1 MQPSYKFPR
10 SLGSLDLTD
19 PSSVPAP
26 PPAGGPSGSRSHPSL
41 LVTDSSGH
49 PQASLSDEQYLDKFT
64 TAVNTLREGGSSA
77 GLAAPNPA
85 HLSTQS
91 FGRSKSLSRISE
103 YSESAYSSGSRA
115 RDSHE
120 PPPSPPPRS
129 DASRS
134 PSPGGASPIDPA
146 FGSAPSSFSFPAPP
160 AIYAAHL
167 APQGAHPQAQPPLV
181 PVTTPVSPKPVPS
194 QRFHVT
200 NPDAMSPSL
209 SPSPIPGRHHL
220 PSRPLTTPL
229 PLANPH
235 PVPVPL
241 DNFAAPPAAPPRAD
255 SPQWSSSSHSHEYGS
270 SSSPEYMVQLPSR
283 AVLAEHA
290 QQQQQQQQQQRFS
303 RHGQE
308 HSESS
313 TAWATAEDEK
323 FFNEAGGNVY
333 AAPYHAMSFE
343 AHGDPQQ
350 RGGDSPNR
358 FTLDDEKIG
367 VGRDLQQRRKGS
379 DATTMTA
386 TQGWEPEGE
395 QVRRGANRRLWWA
408 LLVVVIIAV
417 AVGVGVGVGR
427 KQADAGRAE
436 NDSLASSSASPS
448 SSPSSP
454 SPSSASTSSSS
465 RTVIRPSAT
474 SAAST
479 ASTNAAAA
487 AAVETYST
495 TFGYEQSGRST
506 VVPLTYT
513 IPTSYATRAD
523 GRYQFTQQ
531 VVLPNLGATGAR
543 AAESFTSDLRFRVA
557 PTDSAAPG
565 GGATIEARR
574 ERERRRSVE
583 ERVESARR
591 WDRRERDKR
600 ARVIR

>member
-64 TAVNTLREGGSSA
+64 TAVNSLRDGAGPSA

-85 HLSTQS
+85 HLSTQT

-120 PPPSPPPRS
+120 PPSSPPPRS
-129 DASRS
+129 DTTRS
-134 PSPGGASPIDPA
+134 PSPGGASPIDPG

-167 APQGAHPQAQPPLV
+167 APQGPPPPPLV
-181 PVTTPVSPKPVPS
+181 PVTTPVSPRPVPS

-200 NPDAMSPSL
+200 NPDATSPSL
-209 SPSPIPGRHHL
+209 SPSPVPGRHHL

-241 DNFAAPPAAPPRAD
+241 DNFAAPPAAPRAD

-270 SSSPEYMVQLPSR
+270 SASSAPGEYMVQLPGR

-290 QQQQQQQQQQRFS
+290 QQQQQQRFS

-323 FFNEAGGNVY
+323 FFNDAGGDVY
-333 AAPYHAMSFE
+333 AAPYHAMSFD
-343 AHGDPQQ
+343 AHEPH

-379 DATTMTA
+379 DATTATA

-408 LLVVVIIAV
+408 LLVVVVIAV

-427 KQADAGRAE
+427 KDASAGRAE
-436 NDSLASSSASPS
+436 NDSLAPASASSLSFS
-448 SSPSSP
+448 SPSPSSP
-454 SPSSASTSSSS
+454 SPSDASSSS
-465 RTVIRPSAT
+465 SQRTIIRPSAI
-474 SAAST
+474 SAAS
-479 ASTNAAAA
+479 SAAAA

-495 TFGYEQSGRST
+495 TFGFEQSGRST

-531 VVLPNLGATGAR
+531 VVLPDLGTAAGAR
-543 AAESFTSDLRFRVA
+543 GASFTSDLRFRVA
-557 PTDSAAPG
+557 PTDAASGTG
-565 GGATIEARR
+565 GGATIE
-574 ERERRRSVE
+574 RRSAE

-591 WDRRERDKR
+591 WDRRERDRR

>member
-26 PPAGGPSGSRSHPSL
+26 PPGGAPSGSRSHPSL

-64 TAVNTLREGGSSA
+64 TAVNSLREGGGPSS

-91 FGRSKSLSRISE
+91 VGRSKSLSRISE

-115 RDSHE
+115 RDSRE
-120 PPPSPPPRS
+120 PPSSPPPRS
-129 DASRS
+129 DTTRS
-134 PSPGGASPIDPA
+134 PSPGASPIDPG

-167 APQGAHPQAQPPLV
+167 APQGPSPPPLG
-181 PVTTPVSPKPVPS
+181 PVTTPVSPRPVPS

-200 NPDAMSPSL
+200 NPDATSPSL
-209 SPSPIPGRHHL
+209 SPSPVPGRHHL

-241 DNFAAPPAAPPRAD
+241 DNFAAPPAAPRAE

-270 SSSPEYMVQLPSR
+270 SSPEYMVQLPGR
-283 AVLAEHA
+283 AVLADHA
-290 QQQQQQQQQQRFS
+290 QQQRFS

-313 TAWATAEDEK
+313 TAWATAEDDK
-323 FFNEAGGNVY
+323 FFNEAGGDVY
-333 AAPYHAMSFE
+333 AAPYHAMSFD
-343 AHGDPQQ
+343 AHEPH

-367 VGRDLQQRRKGS
+367 VGRDLQHGRRKGS
-379 DATTMTA
+379 DATTVTA

-408 LLVVVIIAV
+408 LLVVVVIAV

-427 KQADAGRAE
+427 KQADSGRAE
-436 NDSLASSSASPS
+436 NDSLVPASASSLS
-448 SSPSSP
+448 SSSP
-454 SPSSASTSSSS
+454 SPSPSSSDASSSS
-465 RTVIRPSAT
+465 SQRTIIRPSAT
-474 SAAST
+474 SAAS
-479 ASTNAAAA
+479 SAA

-495 TFGYEQSGRST
+495 TFGFEQSGRST

-531 VVLPNLGATGAR
+531 VVLPALGTGTAGG
-543 AAESFTSDLRFRVA
+543 AASFTSDLRFRVA
-557 PTDSAAPG
+557 PTDGAGG
-565 GGATIEARR
+565 GGATIE
-574 ERERRRSVE
+574 RRSVE

-591 WDRRERDKR
+591 WDRRKRDRR
-600 ARVIR
+600 ARLIR

>member
-26 PPAGGPSGSRSHPSL
+26 PPGGPSGSRSHPSL

-64 TAVNTLREGGSSA
+64 SAVNSLRDGGGPSA
-77 GLAAPNPA
+77 GLVAPNPA

-120 PPPSPPPRS
+120 PPASPPPRS

-146 FGSAPSSFSFPAPP
+146 FGSAPSSFAFPAPP

-167 APQGAHPQAQPPLV
+167 APQGAHGPPLV
-181 PVTTPVSPKPVPS
+181 PVTKPVSPKPVPS

-200 NPDAMSPSL
+200 NPDATSPSL
-209 SPSPIPGRHHL
+209 SPSPVPGRHHL

-229 PLANPH
+229 PLANPN

-241 DNFAAPPAAPPRAD
+241 DNFAAPPAAAPRAD
-255 SPQWSSSSHSHEYGS
+255 SPQWSSSSHSHEYGA
-270 SSSPEYMVQLPSR
+270 SSSPEYMVQLPGR

-290 QQQQQQQQQQRFS
+290 QQQQQQRFS

-313 TAWATAEDEK
+313 TAWATAEDDK
-323 FFNEAGGNVY
+323 FFHDAGGDVY
-333 AAPYHAMSFE
+333 AAPYHAMSFDGHE
-343 AHGDPQQ
+343 PH

-367 VGRDLQQRRKGS
+367 VGRDLQQQRRKGS

-436 NDSLASSSASPS
+436 NDSLVPASASSS

-454 SPSSASTSSSS
+454 SSSSS
-465 RTVIRPSAT
+465 SDEPSSSSSQRTIIRPSAT

-479 ASTNAAAA
+479 AAAA

-531 VVLPNLGATGAR
+531 VVLPDLGAGATGAQT
-543 AAESFTSDLRFRVA
+543 ASFTSDLRFRVA
-557 PTDSAAPG
+557 PTDSASGAGGG
-565 GGATIEARR
+565 GGATIEATRR

-591 WDRRERDKR
+591 WDRRERDRR
-600 ARVIR
+600 ARLIR